1 MKENRFSTQSLV
13 MMAMFAAILCVSA
26 YITIALPNGSHITF
40 FNFVYT
46 LITLMLPSQQ
56 CFLIILVWF
65 LLGAA
70 GIPIL
75 VGGQSG
81 IGYLLSPWGGYNF
94 AFLAAAIFIPMICGQ
109 KYNRIRYTAAALISV
124 TFVDL
129 VGTIWLMALSGIS
142 PSQAF
147 LSGFVTFIPL
157 DIVKAVIAA
166 QVAPVFRRT
175 LQQTRSISKSS

>member
-1 MKENRFSTQSLV
+1 MKQNRFSTQSLA
-13 MMAMFAAILCVSA
+13 MMAMFTAVLCISA

-40 FNFVYT
+40 FNFVFT
-46 LITLMLPSQQ
+46 LITLLLPSSQ

-81 IGYLLSPWGGYNF
+81 LGYLFSPWGGYNF
-94 AFLAAAIFIPMICGQ
+94 AFLAAAIFVPVLCGR
-109 KYNRIRYTAAALISV
+109 KYNRARYTAAALISV
-124 TFVDL
+124 SFVDL

-142 PSQAF
+142 FSQAF

-157 DIVKAVIAA
+157 DAAKAVIAA
-166 QVAPVFRRT
+166 QIAPAFRRA
-175 LQQTRSISKSS
+175 LQRVTSED